1 MHTKDTSTRVLYG
14 LKYFQK
20 HSYFLEYLFI
30 SHLGRKLI
38 VLVLKLC
45 LSNDSYKTT
54 RLVHVHVYNICICL
68 QEAEE
73 ARKELLELQA
83 IASAVES
90 TGQAKAEAQVCTC
103 NILY

>member
-1 MHTKDTSTRVLYG
+1 MY
-14 LKYFQK
+14 
-20 HSYFLEYLFI
+20 
-30 SHLGRKLI
+30 
-38 VLVLKLC
+38 
-45 LSNDSYKTT
+45 
-54 RLVHVHVYNICICL
+54 ICIFCICS